1 MSTQISKSNKENKV
15 LNFINGG
22 RGVGKTYTM
31 KKYEAKYFL
40 KTGKQVVYIRS
51 NFKGGVVLASTDFKI
66 K

>member
-1 MSTQISKSNKENKV
+1 MLTQTLKSNKENKV

-31 KKYEAKYFL
+31 KKYFL

-51 NFKGGVVLASTDFKI
+51 NFKGGVVVASTDFKI